1 MFLRPGEIILH
12 LREKKY
18 ILPSM
23 KGADFG
29 CGSGYFTALLA
40 KEVGTNGKIY
50 AIDIDEEALK
60 SAQEFIGQL
69 GLKNVKFL
77 HQDLEV
83 PAGLEQNLLDFVF
96 ISQVLYQSEVPEKII
111 QSAKAIL
118 KPNGYL
124 IILEP
129 QRENPLFAGQKIYV
143 PQEVVSLIEKENF
156 KIIEID
162 QAENYYLLVAQK

>member
-40 KEVGTNGKIY
+40 KEVGANGKIY
-50 AIDIDEEALK
+50 AIDVDEESLK
-60 SAQEFIGQL
+60 SAQEFIDQL

-83 PAGLEQNLLDFVF
+83 STGLEPNSMDFVF
-96 ISQVLYQSEVPEKII
+96 ISQVLYQSNDPQKII
-111 QSAKAIL
+111 HSAKEAL

-129 QRENPLFAGQKIYV
+129 QRENPLFVGQKIYN
-143 PQEVVSLIEKENF
+143 PQEITSLLEKTDF
-156 KIIEID
+156 KILEVN
-162 QAENYYLLVAQK
+162 QTSNYYLLVAQK